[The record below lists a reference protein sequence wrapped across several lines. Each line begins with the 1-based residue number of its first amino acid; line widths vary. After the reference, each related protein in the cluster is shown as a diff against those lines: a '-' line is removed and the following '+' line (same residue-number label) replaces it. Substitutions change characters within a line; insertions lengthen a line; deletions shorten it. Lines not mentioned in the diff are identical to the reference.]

1 MDNQG
6 KAFAEL
12 ATGLAEKTTRLAAK
26 ADEALQQGF
35 SQYIEAQKATISE
48 AERISHAVAD
58 EIETLAKTRFESA
71 LEDGKKAIADAFAT
85 QGVNL

>member
-12 ATGLAEKTTRLAAK
+12 ATGLAEKTTRLAVK

-71 LEDGKKAIADAFAT
+71 LEDGKKAIAEAFAT

>member
-71 LEDGKKAIADAFAT
+71 LEDGKKAIAEAFAT

>member
-12 ATGLAEKTTRLAAK
+12 ATGLAEKTTRLASK

-71 LEDGKKAIADAFAT
+71 LEDGKKAIAEAFAT